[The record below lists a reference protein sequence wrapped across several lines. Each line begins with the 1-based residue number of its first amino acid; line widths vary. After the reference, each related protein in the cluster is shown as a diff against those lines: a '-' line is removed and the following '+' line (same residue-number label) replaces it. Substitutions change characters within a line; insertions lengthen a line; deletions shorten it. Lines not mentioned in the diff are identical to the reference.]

1 MTDENRPPVDESPE
15 SPRAG
20 HEPPPGSPPPAP
32 LGPQYGRAPG
42 GFASDPWDGWFGRLV
57 MPALESKGWLRFLGV
72 VLIAW
77 GALSVLT
84 IVGILFAWL
93 YIWVGVLLWQAADRA
108 AQAAQLREPAMLEQ
122 FLQKLKT
129 VIIVAGVAT
138 AVSVIL
144 SIFGL
149 IMMFA
154 FGWAAS
160 WMEMMD
166 I

>member
-1 MTDENRPPVDESPE
+1 
-15 SPRAG
+15 
-20 HEPPPGSPPPAP
+20 
-32 LGPQYGRAPG
+32 
-42 GFASDPWDGWFGRLV
+42 

-72 VLIAW
+72 VMIAS
-77 GALSVLT
+77 GVLSVLS

-108 AQAAQLREPAMLEQ
+108 SQAAQMREPAMLEQ
-122 FLQKLKT
+122 FLLKLKT
-129 VIIVAGVAT
+129 VIIIAGVAT

-144 SIFGL
+144 SIFGF

-154 FGWAAS
+154 FGWAAT

-166 I
+166 M